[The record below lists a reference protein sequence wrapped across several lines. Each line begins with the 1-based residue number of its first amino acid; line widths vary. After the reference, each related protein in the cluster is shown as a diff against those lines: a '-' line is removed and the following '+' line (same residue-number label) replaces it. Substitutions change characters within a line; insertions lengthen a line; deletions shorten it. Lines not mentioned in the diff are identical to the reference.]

1 MRGVRSPRWALVALA
16 VGLVAG
22 ALGAGVAPGA
32 APAASPHRAAIIIDT
47 GSSVKRVVVT
57 FGEDSITGL
66 DALQRAGASPVVY
79 QFGGQGGA
87 VCRLF
92 GVGRDSGPNC
102 LGGADGDPRYWA
114 YFKAPAGSS
123 SFKYSS
129 VGAGTARV
137 RDGDVEGWR
146 FGTGAAP
153 QYVSLAS
160 LVAPPPPPPTQPPA
174 TVSPTGPGGANP
186 TPAGVASESTGPP
199 GSATGPGPA
208 SSATTLPQ
216 TGGTGTT
223 ASTRADGTKSDRDD
237 TKGDGKEGAASERDD
252 GTEVD
257 TALASSDSGGGGGG
271 GSAWSFV
278 LFGVLL
284 AGIAAA
290 IVAVRRVRRHAEA
303 G

>member
-1 MRGVRSPRWALVALA
+1 MRGVRSPRRALVALA

-22 ALGAGVAPGA
+22 ALGAGLVPEA
-32 APAASPHRAAIIIDT
+32 APAASPHHAAVIVDT

-57 FGEDSITGL
+57 FGEDSINGL
-66 DALQRAGASPVVY
+66 DALQRAGTNPVLY

-87 VCRLF
+87 VCRLL

-102 LGGADGDPRYWA
+102 LGGADGDARYWA
-114 YFKAPAGSS
+114 YFRAPAGTS

-129 VGAGTARV
+129 AGAGSTRV
-137 RDGDVEGWR
+137 HDGDVEGWK

-160 LVAPPPPPPTQPPA
+160 LLPPPATPATQPPPTAPPA
-174 TVSPTGPGGANP
+174 TAAPTG
-186 TPAGVASESTGPP
+186 GVAP
-199 GSATGPGPA
+199 GAAGAAGAAAAPGATP
-208 SSATTLPQ
+208 SSSTLPT
-216 TGGTGTT
+216 TGGKDTS
-223 ASTRADGTKSDRDD
+223 ASTRADGAKTDGDKAAATPRDD
-237 TKGDGKEGAASERDD
+237 DGKA
-252 GTEVD
+252 VD
-257 TALASSDSGGGGGG
+257 AALASSESDGGGG

-284 AGIAAA
+284 VAIAVA
-290 IVAVRRVRRHAEA
+290 IVLVRRMRKHAGA